1 MSDDRLLAALR
12 PVVTLFGRLG
22 IPYQIGGSV
31 ASSTFG
37 VARSTLDIDLVA
49 DVRAEHADP
58 IATSLRGSYYADA
71 DLIRDAV
78 RHRSRF
84 NLIYLQAYFKV
95 DVFVP
100 KDTPYERQAFARC
113 VAAELRA
120 GGDAGTFSF
129 ATPEDVILHKL
140 RWSIDAGGSER
151 QWTDLLGLLRA
162 QRGRLD
168 LDYLRRWA
176 ADLQADALLE
186 RALTA
191 ADAT

>member
-58 IATSLRGSYYADA
+58 IATSLRGPYYADA

-84 NLIYLQAYFKV
+84 NL
-95 DVFVP
+95 
-100 KDTPYERQAFARC
+100 
-113 VAAELRA
+113 
-120 GGDAGTFSF
+120 
-129 ATPEDVILHKL
+129 
-140 RWSIDAGGSER
+140 
-151 QWTDLLGLLRA
+151 
-162 QRGRLD
+162 
-168 LDYLRRWA
+168 RRWA

-186 RALTA
+186 RVLTA